1 MTNNDTQRAF
11 DIQEIINLIDDRQND
26 NDPRAEEAK
35 KSLEKL
41 RQALQ
46 SQAEKDRVMKLM
58 ADKGKR
64 VMDLLEKHGGSIVPH
79 LLDTDE
85 NAGQEFREA
94 LSEYTKL
101 GGTQDE

>member
-1 MTNNDTQRAF
+1 MTNNDTQQAF

-58 ADKGKR
+58 AEALESCGVKKDR
-64 VMDLLEKHGGSIVPH
+64 SLIYDIDLV
-79 LLDTDE
+79 DT
-85 NAGQEFREA
+85 A

-101 GGTQDE
+101 QGGTQDE